1 MFRVQTNPVLRLLTS
16 FLCLLLTLSVASQN
30 KSKSPEPI
38 ELQVDFVDGV
48 LIFKPSTAC
57 LVENCHT
64 TPAQLKDALT
74 HITVRKPDNKAISS
88 PLPVKI
94 GSTEF
99 FLTIYHYP
107 FSAQAPDTILRMEN
121 DSIIIHDIGADG
133 LLTDSTKEYCI
144 NKKTQQRLD
153 WKSNYAKLIE
163 AGVCPVAC
171 FMRGLHERGYS
182 GYLVQIM
189 DNGHTAIMYY

>member
-1 MFRVQTNPVLRLLTS
+1 MFRAETKPILKLFIS
-16 FLCLLLTLSVASQN
+16 FLCLLFCLSVIGQN
-30 KSKSPEPI
+30 KSKSQEPI
-38 ELQVDFVDGV
+38 DLQVDFADGV
-48 LIFKPSTAC
+48 LVFKPSNAC
-57 LVENCHT
+57 LVDTCHT
-64 TPAQLKDALT
+64 TAAQLKDALT
-74 HITVRKPDNKAISS
+74 HITVRKPDNKAINSL
-88 PLPVKI
+88 LPVKI

-99 FLTIYHYP
+99 FLTIYHFP
-107 FSAQAPDTILRMEN
+107 FSAQAEN

-163 AGVCPVAC
+163 AGVCPIAC
-171 FMRGLHERGYS
+171 FMRGLHDRGYS